1 MKILIFLLFSLF
13 ITLSSCRHT
22 GQTQNDGQDSDEQ
35 YVDTTPKATTILW
48 VDKKNSGGKK
58 DDFPIPVRT
67 VKVKANIHTSGKVEI
82 LSFTKPQKNRVK
94 HYLQERLEVFRITK
108 VMLDSGFVKP
118 GVQYVQIRYMP
129 EKLQ

>member
-1 MKILIFLLFSLF
+1 MKTLLFLFFSLF
-13 ITLSSCRHT
+13 ISLSACQHT
-22 GQTQNDGQDSDEQ
+22 GQSQNDGQDSDEQ
-35 YVDTTPKATTILW
+35 YVDTTPKATAILW

-82 LSFTKPQKNRVK
+82 LSYTKPQKDRVK
-94 HYLQERLEVFRITK
+94 HYLKERLEVFRVTK
-108 VMLDSGFVKP
+108 IMMDSGFVKP
-118 GVQYVQIRYMP
+118 GIQYVQIRYMP